1 MEPAPTAINCRQCA
15 HYYITHDLILPYGC
29 RALGFK
35 SRIQPCLEVLAASGA
50 QCQYFNAR
58 QHSTLRRER

>member
-1 MEPAPTAINCRQCA
+1 MEPDPTALNCRQCT
-15 HYYITHDLILPYGC
+15 HYYITHDLGLPYGC

-50 QCQYFNAR
+50 QCQYFAAR
-58 QHSTLRRER
+58 PNSPPRRER